1 MPCLYKSPK
10 IKLVFKGGIRRS
22 MLEELSIS
30 NLGLIESL
38 QVSFGEGFNVITGE
52 TGVGKSMLLGALSFL
67 LGARANSDLI
77 RHGEEQAMVTGVFRL
92 KDPLYSILK
101 KEFSEFIVEDTIHL
115 RRVITREGRSKS
127 YICDAPVTLNTL
139 KELTTRLVEV
149 HGQHEHQALMR
160 KEVQVQ
166 LLDRFGKSEA
176 LYDNYQIKLKLAR
189 DKKKMLDNFGFHE
202 KKRREESEYLEYQ
215 IEEFDEIGPKKGE
228 LTRLEKDI
236 RFAANFQKISG
247 LLQKMEG
254 VLSSEEGNILDS
266 IRTLNKSISQLEGF
280 DKSYGE
286 WAKFVVNA
294 SESLEELNARISSK
308 NQESAYS
315 AKDVDAMI
323 SRAEKLKKLYQKH
336 GIICGEEQLFV
347 QKLKDKLVEL
357 KKEIAA
363 PEKLAQEINEL
374 SKECYSIGEKLF
386 MQRHKASKE
395 LEKQIEKEL
404 KDLAMPDAKI
414 KVVVEKKLNSPE
426 EILSERGGSGIEDIE
441 FMFLPNPGAPYRPL
455 REIASGGE
463 LARTMLSVAKVLSDV
478 DDTDVLVFDEIDANI
493 GGRLGTEIGS
503 KISLLSNRH
512 QILCV
517 THLPQ
522 IASFADK
529 QFKILKEVHNGV
541 TKTSLTELTVEKRL
555 LELAEMMQGKNYTD
569 ITLKQAEDLLQK
581 GQELRKKTIKT

>member
-1 MPCLYKSPK
+1 
-10 IKLVFKGGIRRS
+10 

-52 TGVGKSMLLGALSFL
+52 TGVGKSMLLGALNFL

-77 RHGEEQAMVTGVFRL
+77 RHGQEQAMVTGVFRI
-92 KDPLYSILK
+92 KDPLYSYLK

-166 LLDRFGKSEA
+166 LLDRFGKSEE
-176 LYDNYQIKLKLAR
+176 LCESYKTRLKLVR
-189 DKKKMLDNFGFHE
+189 EKKKLLDNFGFNE

-215 IEEFDEIGPKKGE
+215 IEEFNEINPKKGE
-228 LTRLEKDI
+228 LTKLEKDI
-236 RFAANFQKISG
+236 RFSANFQKTSM
-247 LLQKMEG
+247 LLQKMESL
-254 VLSSEEGNILDS
+254 LSNEDGNILDS
-266 IRTLNKSISQLEGF
+266 IRTLNKSLSQLESF
-280 DKSYGE
+280 DKSYGD
-286 WAKFVVNA
+286 WSKLVGNA
-294 SESLEELNARISSK
+294 SENLEELNALISTK

-315 AKDVDAMI
+315 AKDVDVMI
-323 SRAEKLKKLYQKH
+323 SRAEKLKRLFQKH
-336 GIICGEEQLFV
+336 GIVCGEEQLFM
-347 QKLKDKLVEL
+347 QQLKDKIAEL

-374 SKECYSIGEKLF
+374 SKECYGIGEKLF
-386 MQRHKASKE
+386 AQRNKASKE

-426 EILSERGGSGIEDIE
+426 ELMSERGSSGIDDIE
-441 FMFLPNPGAPYRPL
+441 FMFLPNPGEPYRPL

-529 QFKILKEVHNGV
+529 QFKISKVVLKGI
-541 TKTSLTELTVEKRL
+541 TKTSLAELTGQNRL

-569 ITLKQAEDLLQK
+569 ITIKQAEDLLQK
-581 GQELRKKTIKT
+581 GQALRIKS

>member
-1 MPCLYKSPK
+1 M
-10 IKLVFKGGIRRS
+10 GGITRP
-22 MLEELSIS
+22 MLEELSVS

-38 QVSFGEGFNVITGE
+38 RVTFGEGFNVITGE

-92 KDPLYSILK
+92 KDPLYSVLK

-115 RRVITREGRSKS
+115 RRVITKEGRSKS

-139 KELTTRLVEV
+139 KELSTRLVEV

-176 LYDNYQIKLKLAR
+176 VYDSYQVKLKQAR
-189 DKKKMLDNFGFHE
+189 EKKKMLDNFGFHE
-202 KKRREESEYLEYQ
+202 KKRREECEYLEYQ
-215 IEEFDEIGPKKGE
+215 LEEFSEINPKKGE
-228 LTRLEKDI
+228 LTKLEKDI
-236 RFAANFQKISG
+236 RFAANFQKTSA

-254 VLSSEEGNILDS
+254 VLSSDEVNILDS
-266 IRTLNKSISQLEGF
+266 LRFLNKSISQLEGF
-280 DKSYGE
+280 DKNFGDWS
-286 WAKFVVNA
+286 KLVVGA
-294 SESLEELNARISSK
+294 SENIEELNALIASK

-315 AKDVDAMI
+315 AKDVDTMI

-336 GIICGEEQLFV
+336 GITCGDEQLFV
-347 QKLKDKLVEL
+347 QQLKDKLLEL

-363 PEKLAQEINEL
+363 PEKLAQELGEL
-374 SKECYSIGEKLF
+374 SKECYAIGEKLF
-386 MQRHKASKE
+386 AQRQKASKE

-414 KVVVEKKLNSPE
+414 KVVVEKKINTPDEL
-426 EILSERGGSGIEDIE
+426 LTERGGSGIEDIE

-529 QFKILKEVHNGV
+529 QFKISKEVIKGI

-581 GQELRKKTIKT
+581 GQELRKKTIKM